1 MRILLLEDDEVLA
14 DVLLKSLTHHK
25 YVVDAVYDGK
35 NGLEYAQTGNY
46 ELILMDVGLPSLD
59 GITLCQQ
66 LRSESY
72 SVPIL
77 LMTAKHAIA
86 DRIRGLD
93 AGADDYLT
101 KPFEL
106 SELHARIRAL
116 LRRGEVT
123 PSSVLEIGELCLDP
137 NSCQVTYA
145 GKLIRLTPKEY
156 NLLELFLRNPSR
168 VYSRSQIV
176 EHLWTFDDPPL
187 EDSVKAHIKGLRQK
201 LKKAGAA
208 SWIENIYG
216 LGYRLNPDIVSSRTS
231 PETNSQ
237 ETNSQEIHS
246 QEISS
251 RETSSQKT
259 SPITTSSQVNTAE
272 AINSQVNNFQI
283 DTSKTTNF
291 ENSQTVALPQQ
302 DSRSLED
309 KTLETKYQGAVENM
323 WEQYQGLMVKRLSVL
338 QTAATAI
345 EEENLSEDL
354 RQSAKRE
361 AHKLAGVLGMF
372 ERFDGSKLAKEI
384 ELLLL
389 EQNSPIQHTLPS
401 LIRELGEILA
411 LSESTATSSE
421 LKSSKNHSF
430 RDNSSTNKSST
441 NNSSKTTD
449 SKLSETNLSFP
460 SSTNEQARLLFID
473 PDVQLGSQLIQLAH
487 STGTSCYH
495 FKDIQVAKKWLK
507 TYSPELVVLTIDTV
521 NQWRESLALIGALAK
536 RTPSVSTIVI
546 SAIDSLENR
555 VSVAQAGGCGFLVK
569 PTEASQIWEV
579 AYQLLSSNHSS
590 TIKILVVDD
599 DRIFLSTVKSLL
611 EPWGMEITGLENPQH
626 FWNTLES
633 VSPDLLILDVEMPE
647 IGGIELC
654 QAVRTDPR
662 WQGLPV
668 LFLTSHSEPE
678 TVRQVFAAGADDFIN
693 KPVIGP
699 ELLNRINNRLERS
712 RLLQTLSTKDPQTG
726 ISNYTESTQ
735 ELNHLFAI
743 LPHNGNSMCLAM
755 LSIAELNRL
764 NFQYG
769 HPISDRV
776 LQKWGR
782 LIKSVFRSRE
792 VLGYWGN
799 GEFIVGMPG
808 LNKIQATE
816 RLGEILAV
824 LRQQIFTSP
833 DGNRFQVPCNW
844 SVAEYPKDGKSIHL
858 LYQTLKRSI

>member
-25 YVVDAVYDGK
+25 YVVDAVYDGQS
-35 NGLEYAQTGNY
+35 GLEYAQAGNY

-66 LRSESY
+66 LRSESC

-145 GKLIRLTPKEY
+145 GKLVRLTPKEY

-201 LKKAGAA
+201 LKKSGAKN
-208 SWIENIYG
+208 WIENIYG
-216 LGYRLNPDIVSSRTS
+216 LGYRLNPDIVSSPTS
-231 PETNSQ
+231 PEIS
-237 ETNSQEIHS
+237 SQEINS
-246 QEISS
+246 Q
-251 RETSSQKT
+251 ETSSQKT
-259 SPITTSSQVNTAE
+259 SPTITNSQVNTSE

-291 ENSQTVALPQQ
+291 ENSQTVAFPQQ

-309 KTLETKYQGAVENM
+309 KTLEAKYQGAVENM

-389 EQNSPIQHTLPS
+389 EQNSPTQHTLPS

-430 RDNSSTNKSST
+430 RDNNSTNISSTNNSSTNK
-441 NNSSKTTD
+441 SSKTTD
-449 SKLSETNLSFP
+449 SKLSETNLSFT
-460 SSTNEQARLLFID
+460 SSASEQARLLLID

-495 FKDIQVAKKWLK
+495 FKDIQVANEWLK

-569 PTEASQIWEV
+569 PTEANQIWEV

-599 DRIFLSTVKSLL
+599 DPIFLSTVKSLL
-611 EPWGMEITGLENPQH
+611 EPWGMEIAGLENPQN
-626 FWNTLES
+626 FWNTLEYI
-633 VSPDLLILDVEMPE
+633 SPDLLILDVEMPE
-647 IGGIELC
+647 VGGIELC
-654 QAVRTDPR
+654 QAVRTDPH

-699 ELLNRINNRLERS
+699 ELLTRINNRLERS

-735 ELNHLFAI
+735 ELNHLFARFT
-743 LPHNGNSMCLAM
+743 HNGNSMCLAM

-769 HPISDRV
+769 HPISSQV

-844 SVAEYPKDGKSIHL
+844 SVAEYPRDGHTIHS